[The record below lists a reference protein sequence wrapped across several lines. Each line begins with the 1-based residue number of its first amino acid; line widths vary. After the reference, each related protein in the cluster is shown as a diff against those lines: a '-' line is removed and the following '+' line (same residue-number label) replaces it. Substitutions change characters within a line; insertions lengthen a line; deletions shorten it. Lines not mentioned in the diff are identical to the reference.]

1 MSAKSTDLRT
11 LKTQRAVH
19 DALISLMTEKDISKI
34 TVSELAAKAMINRKT
49 FYRHYN
55 CINDV
60 LEEIESVIVD
70 GVSNILKQEHSMI
83 IDPHTLFHGI
93 SNLMNENREFY
104 SAILKVKSSDFI
116 VGKIRDAVRDALLNI
131 LREIG
136 SADEATLSACAEFAV
151 SGILALYSK
160 WFIEGEQ
167 GSLDDLADVA
177 CRMMLDGISGTVG
190 INPAKLLR

>member
-19 DALISLMTEKDISKI
+19 DALISLMTEKDITKI
-34 TVSELAAKAMINRKT
+34 TVSELAARAMINRKT
-49 FYRHYN
+49 FYRHYT

-60 LEEIESVIVD
+60 LDEIESLIID
-70 GVSNILKQEHSMI
+70 GVSNILNQEHSMI

-93 SNLMNENREFY
+93 SNLMSDNKEFY
-104 SAILKVKSSDFI
+104 SALLKVKSSDFI

-136 SADEATLSACAEFAV
+136 NADEATLNACAEFAV
-151 SGILALYSK
+151 SGILSLYSK

-177 CRMMLDGISGTVG
+177 CKMMLDGISGTVC
-190 INPAKLLR
+190 IDPNKILW